1 MSSSNQ
7 SVSFHQE
14 NMNSYYYKLGQIEKN
29 SLTDSKLLERLRET
43 DIKKFHPLLSSYE
56 AMHSG
61 DETTDWDNYQYKID

>member
-7 SVSFHQE
+7 SVSNHQE
-14 NMNSYYYKLGQIEKN
+14 NMNNYYDKLGQIEKIGQ
-29 SLTDSKLLERLRET
+29 TDHNVLEELKKT

-61 DETTDWDNYQYKID
+61 DETTDWDNYQYKTD

>member
-7 SVSFHQE
+7 SVSNHQE
-14 NMNSYYYKLGQIEKN
+14 NMNNYYDKLGQIEKIC
-29 SLTDSKLLERLRET
+29 LPDSKLLESLIET

-61 DETTDWDNYQYKID
+61 DETTDWDNYQYKTD